1 MNDIINNPLFGVLI
15 SLTAFEIGSFIYKKT
30 KLAIFN
36 PLLISMILIAV
47 LLTSL
52 HISYES
58 FNKGGQIISFFLG
71 PSTVILALPLYK
83 KINLLKNNA
92 LAIILGILNG
102 SIVAMMSV
110 VLMSKFFGISDELTA
125 SLIPKSI
132 TTPIGIEVAKQ
143 LGGIPSVT
151 VVIIIITGI
160 IGSIIVPPLLKLFKI
175 KDKIAFGI
183 ALGTSSH
190 AIGTAK
196 ALEIGES
203 EGAMSGLSIGIA
215 GIITVILA
223 PVVWTVFQI
232 LFK

>member
-1 MNDIINNPLFGVLI
+1 MNDLINSPLFGVLI
-15 SLTAFEIGSFIYKKT
+15 SLTAFEIGSLIYKKT
-30 KLAIFN
+30 KLPIFN
-36 PLLISMILIAV
+36 PLLISMIIIAV

-83 KINLLKNNA
+83 KISLLKKNA
-92 LAIILGILNG
+92 LAIILGILTG
-102 SIVAMMSV
+102 SIVAMISV
-110 VLMSKFFGISDELTA
+110 VLFSKFFGLSDELTA

-132 TTPIGIEVAKQ
+132 TTPIGIEVSRQ

-175 KDKIAFGI
+175 KDKISVGI

-215 GIITVILA
+215 GIITVLLA
-223 PVVWTVFQI
+223 PVIWVA
-232 LFK
+232 FKTLH

>member
-1 MNDIINNPLFGVLI
+1 MNDIINSPLFGVLI
-15 SLTAFEIGSFIYKKT
+15 SLTAFEIGSLIYKKT
-30 KLAIFN
+30 KLPIFN
-36 PLLISMILIAV
+36 PLLISIVLISV
-47 LLTSL
+47 LLTSFN
-52 HISYES
+52 ISYES

-83 KINLLKNNA
+83 KINLLKKNA
-92 LAIILGILNG
+92 FAIVLGILNG
-102 SIVAMMSV
+102 SIVAMISV
-110 VLMSKFFGISDELTA
+110 VLLSKFFGISDELTA

-160 IGSIIVPPLLKLFKI
+160 VGSIVVPPLLKLFKI
-175 KDKIAFGI
+175 KDKIAVGI

-215 GIITVILA
+215 GIITVLLA
-223 PVVWTVFQI
+223 PVIWVVFNA
-232 LFK
+232 FH